1 MSTLDISAQRDVDY
15 YTIVVQP
22 ALKII
27 RSRLLLHRPP
37 NVGEY
42 ISRNHSEIHSEI
54 EAAAVALPALK
65 PASCDGGATCS
76 RGSEPS
82 LPYGGASPPNAFVP
96 ASAPATSSVSRMR
109 ALGPRKQMKPVYI
122 EDLAEVLSRQ
132 YGMDIQEEE
141 LHRLGIFSFQSKAA
155 IIKSKDAIIK
165 TQKGLLRS
173 CCKLMQ
179 ERNAKRVEEMFSLKS
194 AHQCAKPDSQS
205 PSPLTQPFSCASLHQ
220 CAKPGSQSTPPLNQP
235 FSPALSHICDCP

>member
-54 EAAAVALPALK
+54 EAAAVALPALE
-65 PASCDGGATCS
+65 PASGDGGATC
-76 RGSEPS
+76 
-82 LPYGGASPPNAFVP
+82 
-96 ASAPATSSVSRMR
+96 TSSVSRMR
-109 ALGPRKQMKPVYI
+109 RRLKPAYI
-122 EDLAEVLSRQ
+122 EDLASDLSQR
-132 YGMDIQEEE
+132 YGMEEEE

-165 TQKGLLRS
+165 TQKGLLRT

-179 ERNAKRVEEMFSLKS
+179 ERNTQRVEEMFSSKS
-194 AHQCAKPDSQS
+194 AHP
-205 PSPLTQPFSCASLHQ
+205 PLSCASLHQ
-220 CAKPGSQSTPPLNQP
+220 CAKPGSQSPPTLNQP
-235 FSPALSHICDCP
+235 FSSASHFCDCDTMHIFP

>member
-54 EAAAVALPALK
+54 EAAAVALPALE
-65 PASCDGGATCS
+65 PASGDGGAT
-76 RGSEPS
+76 
-82 LPYGGASPPNAFVP
+82 Y
-96 ASAPATSSVSRMR
+96 TSSVSRMR
-109 ALGPRKQMKPVYI
+109 RRLKPVYI
-122 EDLAEVLSRQ
+122 EDLASDLSQR
-132 YGMDIQEEE
+132 YGMEEEE

-155 IIKSKDAIIK
+155 IIKSKDAIIN
-165 TQKGLLRS
+165 TQKRLLRS